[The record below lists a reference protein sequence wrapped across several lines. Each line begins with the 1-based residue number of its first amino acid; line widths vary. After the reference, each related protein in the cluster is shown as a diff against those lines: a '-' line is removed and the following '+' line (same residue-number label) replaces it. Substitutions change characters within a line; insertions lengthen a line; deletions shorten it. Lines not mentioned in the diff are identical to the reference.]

1 MAEWIADHTLEGG
14 ALSCTWQD
22 YKSAFVQYFPALPP
36 CVNRDTW
43 SALTM
48 DGCGGFHKY
57 VQVFQQQ
64 AAEVCPSEA
73 EKIHTFKKG
82 LSSAFQNAV
91 LLDTTT
97 KEPWT
102 AFEPLLRVATSYA
115 NAMLAP
121 NRRTQS
127 SGATDAAGR
136 SRSSKDLRSNK
147 GKQKRSASS
156 QGRQDRDS
164 SNPRETDA
172 EAQAWFWKKQQTT
185 WCRKTHRCDECLQ
198 LGHNKADCPDTAKSD
213 EKDAAL
219 DEFQKWRKANKI
231 FWQPRRGN
239 GKGKGKAPFQ
249 Q

>member
-1 MAEWIADHTLEGG
+1 MNFL
-14 ALSCTWQD
+14 
-22 YKSAFVQYFPALPP
+22 YVVRYFPALPP

-64 AAEVCPSEA
+64 AAEVRPSEA
-73 EKIHTFKKG
+73 EKIHTFKRG
-82 LSSAFQNAV
+82 LSSALQNAV

-102 AFEPLLRVATSYA
+102 AFEPLLRIATSYA
-115 NAMLAP
+115 NAVLAP

-127 SGATDAAGR
+127 TGATDAAGR
-136 SRSSKDLRSNK
+136 SRSSKDLRSDK

-164 SNPRETDA
+164 PNPKETKT
-172 EAQAWFWKKQQTT
+172 EAKARFWKKQQTA
-185 WCRKTHRCDECLQ
+185 WCRKTHRCDLCFQ
-198 LGHNKADCPDTAKSD
+198 PDHMKADCPNGSKP
-213 EKDAAL
+213 ELKEAAL
-219 DEFQKWRKANKI
+219 DEFQKWCKANNI
-231 FWQPRRGN
+231 YWQPPRRG
-239 GKGKGKAPFQ
+239 KAKGKAPFRQ
-249 Q
+249 